1 MPNSN
6 LWAATLSQLLI
17 HEETGCRQ
25 SALHAAR
32 LLDHL
37 SDQEPDQE
45 TRLLYERASLRL
57 ATPELN
63 HACTA

>member
-17 HEETGCRQ
+17 HEETGCRH

-32 LLDHL
+32 LLDQL
-37 SDQEPDQE
+37 CDLEMDDN
-45 TRLLYERASLRL
+45 TRQLCERASLRL
-57 ATPELN
+57 GAPEN
-63 HACTA
+63 PHASAA

>member
-1 MPNSN
+1 MPNNN

-32 LLDHL
+32 LLEHL
-37 SDQEPDQE
+37 CDMEIDNE
-45 TRLLYERASLRL
+45 TRQLCERASLRL
-57 ATPELN
+57 GKPESQ
-63 HACTA
+63 HACAA